1 MNKRLFIGIPV
12 KSVIAEH
19 ETGKWRSNSQ
29 LSQNRMSWTKPD
41 NWHITLY
48 FLGNTLSERIP
59 LLTELIAQS
68 FESVNTFTSEL
79 KEVGV
84 FPNQQNPKVLWL
96 GLQTLSPVVNA
107 YQQLGELLKQN
118 GFAFDEKPLK
128 PHLTI
133 ARIKSIENSTAIR
146 TIHEQYSGFSFG
158 SAAIDRIVLFESIL
172 TQEGP
177 VYKPLFVKTFQE
189 Q

>member
-1 MNKRLFIGIPV
+1 MNKRLFIGIPI
-12 KSVIAEH
+12 KSVVAER

-133 ARIKSIENSTAIR
+133 ARIKSIENCAAIR
-146 TIHEQYSGFSFG
+146 SIQEQYSGFNFG

-172 TQEGP
+172 TQDGP
-177 VYKPLFVKTFQE
+177 VYKPLFVKPFQE